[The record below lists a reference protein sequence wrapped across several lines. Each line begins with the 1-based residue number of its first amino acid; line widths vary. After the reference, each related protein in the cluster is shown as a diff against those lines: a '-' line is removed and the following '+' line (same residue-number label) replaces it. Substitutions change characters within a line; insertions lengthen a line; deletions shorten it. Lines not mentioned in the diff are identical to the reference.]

1 MLNPWLS
8 FPLQA
13 VRLGWDTQ
21 SMVVDQMMR
30 LTGMRVADQ
39 KSPSASAA
47 DTTVTA
53 EVDAPEAPISPVEAA
68 APGNKRKHRQA
79 THKAAKI
86 QKRGKSKHRRSK

>member
-13 VRLGWDTQ
+13 VRLGWDAQ

-30 LTGMRVADQ
+30 LTGWRVVDQ
-39 KSPSASAA
+39 KSPGVSAA

-53 EVDAPEAPISPVEAA
+53 EVDVPDAPISPVEAA
-68 APGNKRKHRQA
+68 TPESGKHRQ
-79 THKAAKI
+79 HKAAKI
-86 QKRGKSKHRRSK
+86 QKRGKSKHRRAK